1 MSAFCPRRFAE
12 AALGVM
18 SLAFGVIDEG
28 GESILNF
35 EQLTLY
41 FGPENA
47 PCRRDVRLA
56 GSDVLAMR
64 GHSERSSSS

>member
-1 MSAFCPRRFAE
+1 MF
-12 AALGVM
+12 
-18 SLAFGVIDEG
+18 LAFGVIDER

-35 EQLTLY
+35 EQLTLH
-41 FGPENA
+41 FGPETA
-47 PCRRDVRLA
+47 PSRGDVRLA